1 MRGPE
6 SGASEKIVLGAG
18 AQCGPKPPLRS
29 RNQYAWA
36 PVRWTG
42 VSATR
47 VINSTSFFNLRFYG
61 LQINFTNHFFKNQGS
76 HDQRS
81 AFEIEIPAIPIESQS
96 GNLGL
101 G

>member
-1 MRGPE
+1 MNGVDYPFKKCVSTINVKFVSWEVRGPE

-42 VSATR
+42 VS
-47 VINSTSFFNLRFYG
+47 
-61 LQINFTNHFFKNQGS
+61 
-76 HDQRS
+76 D
-81 AFEIEIPAIPIESQS
+81 S
-96 GNLGL
+96 GVKVV
-101 G
+101 